1 MESVASKLD
10 LSQILSHPLVQNQN
24 RIALQH
30 QSSEMTNQAKEQLK
44 PQENCPDE
52 PPVGSEEKRPALAQ
66 VTNQTASPMKP
77 SQADIQA
84 IRRGSVISQSS
95 LKLSRRNSRAQVHTP
110 GLYNSELPSPR
121 PNVLLPNFSI
131 SPYAESRRSN
141 SWRDYE

>member
-1 MESVASKLD
+1 MESVAAKLD

-30 QSSEMTNQAKEQLK
+30 QSSEMNQAKEQLK
-44 PQENCPDE
+44 PQENCLDE
-52 PPVGSEEKRPALAQ
+52 PQVSADEKRPALAP

-95 LKLSRRNSRAQVHTP
+95 LKLSRRNSRAQMHTP

-131 SPYAESRRSN
+131 SPYAESRRSS
-141 SWRDYE
+141 SWRDY